1 MNWEI
6 EKIKKFGASVPESD
20 QLIIEQRI
28 VEWMRKFKEI
38 ERNWWK
44 DIQRRQLNNETITF
58 YDHIALCVDVQEESK
73 IAFVSEDHP
82 NWDTNNYRNY
92 SGTIEIAGWEIHYD
106 FNIQE
111 SCVNIVF
118 GEFQKFVK
126 DIAKTI
132 EKLIQLNAIRDYL
145 KSHGGWR
152 LYKFNECEKFKDSYE
167 FYGYRIRNNKNEF
180 VAGYVNY
187 RQLKPNVWL
196 FTDLNKFL
204 ELKHSKEGN

>member
-1 MNWEI
+1 
-6 EKIKKFGASVPESD
+6 
-20 QLIIEQRI
+20 
-28 VEWMRKFKEI
+28 
-38 ERNWWK
+38 
-44 DIQRRQLNNETITF
+44 
-58 YDHIALCVDVQEESK
+58 
-73 IAFVSEDHP
+73 
-82 NWDTNNYRNY
+82 
-92 SGTIEIAGWEIHYD
+92 
-106 FNIQE
+106 
-111 SCVNIVF
+111 VF

-145 KSHGGWR
+145 KNHGGWR
-152 LYKFNECEKFKDSYE
+152 LYKFNECDKFEDSYE

-204 ELKHSKEGN
+204 ELKYSKEVQ